1 MTALRIGVIGD
12 YNSRNPT
19 HVATNDGIEHAAEY
33 LNQKCQTVW
42 LATNEVHDYSA
53 FDGLFCSPGSP
64 YRSLEGALEGIRFA
78 REHGVPFMG
87 TCAGLQHLVL
97 EYARN
102 VIGIREAAHAESDPY
117 ASCLFIIPLSCSLVG
132 KQMGVY
138 LKPGTRAA
146 ETYGLDQATEN
157 YYCNFGLNPQYRQ
170 ELEDAGLVVAG
181 MDQDGEARILELP
194 THTFYLGT
202 LFVPQARSVKGNPH
216 PLVLAFVKAAARL
229 SA

>member
-1 MTALRIGVIGD
+1 
-12 YNSRNPT
+12 
-19 HVATNDGIEHAAEY
+19 
-33 LNQKCQTVW
+33 
-42 LATNEVHDYSA
+42 
-53 FDGLFCSPGSP
+53 
-64 YRSLEGALEGIRFA
+64 
-78 REHGVPFMG
+78 
-87 TCAGLQHLVL
+87 
-97 EYARN
+97 
-102 VIGIREAAHAESDPY
+102 
-117 ASCLFIIPLSCSLVG
+117 
-132 KQMGVY
+132 MGVY